1 MAPYAINAD
10 GVVRTPLEAL
20 ELARANGINIPEDVN
35 IGFMKNWTR
44 ADADAEYFY
53 NPNSYKPSDWIDW
66 EDFYHP
72 ETGQIPVRVNAS
84 LLNSDEA
91 LVAHIGHEMY
101 EINSLRDVFEE
112 AGGSLQARQ
121 LNRLIAPRENGGLIN
136 NLHEQAWDEADRL
149 VWKMRNGDRQ

>member
-1 MAPYAINAD
+1 M
-10 GVVRTPLEAL
+10 
-20 ELARANGINIPEDVN
+20 
-35 IGFMKNWTR
+35 
-44 ADADAEYFY
+44 
-53 NPNSYKPSDWIDW
+53 
-66 EDFYHP
+66 
-72 ETGQIPVRVNAS
+72 RVNAS

-101 EINSLRDVFEE
+101 EISSLRDVFEE